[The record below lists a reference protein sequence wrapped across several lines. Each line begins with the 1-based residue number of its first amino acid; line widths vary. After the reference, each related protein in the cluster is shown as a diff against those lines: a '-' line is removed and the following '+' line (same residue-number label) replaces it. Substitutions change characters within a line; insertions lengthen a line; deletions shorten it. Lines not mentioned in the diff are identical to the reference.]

1 MKDSSSRAVHIRW
14 TSECKW
20 GMIQR
25 LAAGIRIIR
34 HLIAWFFIFVAA
46 PSVIDASELSIGA
59 NTIQKMIS
67 QQLFNR
73 QGRWYLS
80 DDGPCYVYLE
90 SPHTRLQNGR
100 LVLDAHMSSRVGL
113 RMGDNCVG
121 SGFASNVTLSG
132 RLVGKGSTLTIDDI
146 RFDHVDDS
154 ATRDVFDLVQ
164 NAAPQALP
172 HAVNLDVLAYVRG
185 APMNAAGIAVTVK
198 QFRIVDVGTQS
209 DAVVVRFDMSLTT
222 P

>member
-1 MKDSSSRAVHIRW
+1 
-14 TSECKW
+14 
-20 GMIQR
+20 MIQR

>member
-1 MKDSSSRAVHIRW
+1 
-14 TSECKW
+14 
-20 GMIQR
+20 
-25 LAAGIRIIR
+25 L
-34 HLIAWFFIFVAA
+34 FIVFAAA
-46 PSVIDASELSIGA
+46 PSVTDASELSIGA
-59 NTIQKMIS
+59 HTIQKMIS
-67 QQLFNR
+67 EQLFNR

-100 LVLDAHMSSRVGL
+100 LVLDAHMSSRVGV
-113 RMGDNCVG
+113 RIGSNCVG
-121 SGFASNVTLSG
+121 SGFASDVSLSG

-154 ATRDVFDLVQ
+154 ATRDVVDLIQ
-164 NAAPQALP
+164 NSAPQALP
-172 HAVNLDVLAYVRG
+172 HAVNLDVLTYVRG
-185 APMNAAGIAVTVK
+185 APMNASGIPVIVK

-209 DAVVVRFDMSLTT
+209 DAVVVHFDMSLTT

>member
-1 MKDSSSRAVHIRW
+1 
-14 TSECKW
+14 
-20 GMIQR
+20 MIHR

-34 HLIAWFFIFVAA
+34 HLIALFFFFAAA
-46 PSVIDASELSIGA
+46 PSVTDASELSIGA
-59 NTIQKMIS
+59 HTIQKMIS
-67 QQLFNR
+67 EQLFNR
-73 QGRWYLS
+73 QGRWYIL
-80 DDGPCYVYLE
+80 DDGPCYAFLE

-113 RMGDNCVG
+113 RIGGNCVG

-154 ATRDVFDLVQ
+154 AARDVVDLIQ

-172 HAVNLDVLAYVRG
+172 HAVNLDVLTYVRG
-185 APMNAAGIAVTVK
+185 APMNASGIPVTVK
-198 QFRIVDVGTQS
+198 QFRIVDVGTQT
-209 DAVVVRFDMSLTT
+209 DAVVVHFDMSLAT

>member
-1 MKDSSSRAVHIRW
+1 
-14 TSECKW
+14 
-20 GMIQR
+20 MIHR

-34 HLIAWFFIFVAA
+34 HLIASFFIFAA
-46 PSVIDASELSIGA
+46 TPSLTGASELSIGA
-59 NTIQKMIS
+59 HTIQKMIS
-67 QQLFNR
+67 EQLFNR

-90 SPHTRLQNGR
+90 SPRTRLQSGR

-113 RMGDNCVG
+113 HIGGNCVG
-121 SGFASNVTLSG
+121 SGFVSNVTLSG
-132 RLVGKGSTLTIDDI
+132 RLVGTGSTLIIDDI

-154 ATRDVFDLVQ
+154 STRDVVDLIQ

-172 HAVNLDVLAYVRG
+172 HAVNLDVLASVRG
-185 APMNAAGIAVTVK
+185 APVNASGIPVTVK

-209 DAVVVRFDMSLTT
+209 DAVLVHFDLSLTT